1 MQADRKTRRRRRL
14 KLGNAVNATLALAL
28 GFTTMVGLISPADS
42 TVGVTA
48 DIFLQLA
55 GVLAAVAVLV
65 GVSNLLFVHLG
76 RLPRVRKGGFYSL
89 VVILSAAAVTA
100 VHVLDRTDAWGG
112 DLEGEKVGPRLF
124 GVIQVTLESA
134 LAGLVFF
141 FLVYAAYRL
150 MRHRV
155 TWANLVFLAALLIVL
170 VGWLPL
176 KDWEGTGD
184 VRDWLM
190 EIPVTAGSRG
200 LLIGIGLGTVTVGV
214 RVLLGRERAYREP

>member
-1 MQADRKTRRRRRL
+1 MQADRKTRKRRRL
-14 KLGNAVNATLALAL
+14 RLGNAVNATLVLAL
-28 GFTTMVGLISPADS
+28 GFITMVGLLSPADS
-42 TVGVTA
+42 MTGLTA
-48 DIFLQLA
+48 DVFLQLV

-65 GVSNLLFVHLG
+65 GVLNLLLVHLG

-89 VVILSAAAVTA
+89 VVILSAVAVA
-100 VHVLDRTDAWGG
+100 VVHVLDRSKSWGG
-112 DLEGEKVGPRLF
+112 DLEGQKVGPRLF

-134 LAGLVFF
+134 LAGMVFF
-141 FLVYAAYRL
+141 FLVYATYRL

-155 TWANLVFLAALLIVL
+155 TWANLVFLAAVLIVL
-170 VGWLPL
+170 IGWLPL
-176 KDWEGTGD
+176 KGLDGAQD

-190 EIPVTAGSRG
+190 EVPVSAGARG